1 MHDPCNL
8 VEHRQVRNK
17 SAPPRKYWF
26 ETGPLAARLR
36 VSCLFTRHSTPIL
49 AVAPA
54 RSPVLSSRLYT
65 YSRYIAFLL
74 LGAISAY
81 AAYRL
86 ATGDWNEVTIF
97 WASHGAIIPTL
108 ILISVIDVLLEG
120 LAWGWVYHRFEIRTF
135 DRVGALSFLAGR
147 AGLPMPAQLGRLIRP
162 DAMIKQGRT
171 TVLHAVKAE
180 AVVFGLDAIS
190 VVSLLGGLMVYQVFP
205 RLTPFAVLGGIAIA
219 MLLGNMVTKLLTKT
233 RLHLPLKFW
242 WTWSTF
248 LIILIMMVG
257 WIAHGLALYVVV
269 QDLPGEMTLWDSLF
283 FGPGTA
289 VLGVA
294 TGLPGGIGATEG
306 LLGTAMKVRSVPT
319 EHLAIAI
326 AAFRLITFWMWI
338 PIGWIAIGILRKIT
352 PEASDS
358 SAEAPE

>member
-1 MHDPCNL
+1 
-8 VEHRQVRNK
+8 
-17 SAPPRKYWF
+17 
-26 ETGPLAARLR
+26 
-36 VSCLFTRHSTPIL
+36 
-49 AVAPA
+49 
-54 RSPVLSSRLYT
+54 VLNSRLYS

-74 LGAISAY
+74 LGAISIY
-81 AAYRL
+81 AVFRL
-86 ATGDWNEVTIF
+86 ATGDWNEVRDF
-97 WASHGAIIPTL
+97 WANRGSIIPTL

-120 LAWGWVYHRFEIRTF
+120 LAWAWVYHRFAVRTF

-162 DAMIKQGRT
+162 DAMVKQGRT

-180 AVVFGLDAIS
+180 AVVFALDATS
-190 VVSLLGGLMVYQVFP
+190 VVALLGGLMVYQVFP

-219 MLLGNMVTKLLTKT
+219 MFLGNILTKLLTKT
-233 RLHLPLKFW
+233 SLHLPHKFW

-248 LIILIMMVG
+248 FIILIMMVG
-257 WIAHGLALYVVV
+257 WIAHGLALHIVV
-269 QDLPGEMTLWDSLF
+269 DGLPGEMTLWDSLF

-338 PIGWIAIGILRKIT
+338 PIGWIAIGILRRLAPK
-352 PEASDS
+352 ASDS
-358 SAEAPE
+358 SMAATE